1 MLDTVL
7 AFYAALVARDSTVL
21 SDLVLKSDF
30 TSTLHNMLTSLEL
43 SNDPIWLISTDAG
56 PTELKASGIS
66 KAEKVLVSFLL
77 SEGAQQGAY
86 MRS

>member
-30 TSTLHNMLTSLEL
+30 TGTLHNMLTSLEL

-56 PTELKASGIS
+56 PTGLKASGIS

>member
-30 TSTLHNMLTSLEL
+30 TGTLHNMLTSLEL
-43 SNDPIWLISTDAG
+43 SNDPLWLISTAAG
-56 PTELKASGIS
+56 PAELKASGIT
-66 KAEKVLVSFLL
+66 KAEKVLVSFSL
-77 SEGAQQGAY
+77 SESARQGAY